1 MVRICIVDDDPISSQ
16 IVSKFLTAAIGCDIQ
31 VYGDGESFLREL
43 PHHPPFDVVLLDII
57 LPGMDGIEILKQ
69 LPAAAADPPP
79 VIMLSGQD
87 KVDTAVEALR
97 NGAKDYMT
105 KPFDL
110 VRLEKAVRNI
120 VEMNS
125 LKAEVR
131 ELRHQIKKEIYYEDI
146 IASSNEMREVF
157 NFITKVKDA
166 NVPVLILG
174 ESGTGKELV
183 AQAIHHYGSRSQR
196 PFVAVNCAAI
206 PNDLLESELFG
217 HERGAFTGAVERKE
231 GKFEQADGGTL
242 FLDEI
247 AEMDIAM
254 QSKLLRVL
262 QSKHL
267 ERVGGKESI
276 PVDVRII
283 SATNANISEATAA
296 KRFRPDLY
304 YRLSTFPI
312 VLPPLRTRK
321 SDIVLLADHFLRK
334 YSAEYGKT
342 GTEFDKGVLRVF
354 SEYTWPGNVRELENI
369 VQRAIIMSEG
379 RMIRL
384 TDIPNLSP
392 VPFSTNASLEQFLG
406 SLSEVPTLEQVN
418 EMIIRQALKRERGNI
433 STVARKLDIGRATL
447 YRMIKRFR
455 LNEE

>member
-1 MVRICIVDDDPISSQ
+1 MTKIAIVDDDPISSQ
-16 IVSKFLTAAIGCDIQ
+16 IVSKFLSATLDCD
-31 VYGDGESFLREL
+31 VKLFGDGEEFLRQL
-43 PHHPPFDVVLLDII
+43 PHLPALDVLLLDII
-57 LPGMDGIEILKQ
+57 LPGMDGIEVLKQ
-69 LPAAAADPPP
+69 LPSTLPDPPP

-97 NGAKDYMT
+97 NGAKDYMV

-125 LKAEVR
+125 LKAEVK
-131 ELRHQIKKEIYYEDI
+131 ELRHQIKKEIYYSDI

-166 NVPVLILG
+166 NVPVMILG

-183 AQAIHHYGSRSQR
+183 AQAIHHYGNRSQR
-196 PFVAVNCAAI
+196 PFIAVNCAAI

-231 GKFEQADGGTL
+231 GKFELADGGTL

-262 QSKHL
+262 QSKLL

-283 SATNANISEATAA
+283 SATNANISEATTA

-312 VLPPLRTRK
+312 VLPPLRKRK
-321 SDIVLLADHFLRK
+321 SDIVLLADHFLKK

-342 GTEFDKGVLRVF
+342 GTEFDKGVMRAF

-379 RMIRL
+379 NVIRL

-392 VPFSTNASLEQFLG
+392 VPLSQMDSLEPFLE
-406 SLSEVPTLEQVN
+406 SLSEVPTLEQMN
-418 EMIIRQALKRERGNI
+418 ELIIKQALKRERGNI
-433 STVARKLDIGRATL
+433 STVARKLNIGRATL